1 MATAEFVT
9 GEDNY
14 RIYRNS
20 DGLLFKMILE
30 TEDELLIQ
38 DMNGVQIGEFEFQE
52 LDYGN
57 GYKIMRMYTN
67 EYKNTGLGSA
77 ALSYFLEIYDGPLY
91 TSPHD
96 GLTRDDGSHLTEDAP
111 SFVMHMQA
119 KGIIYGNSDR
129 FDDDNS
135 EHGFLDI

>member
-1 MATAEFVT
+1 MATAEFVR
-9 GEDNY
+9 EQDNY

-20 DGLLFKMILE
+20 NGILFKLILE

-38 DMNGVQIGEFEFQE
+38 DMNGVQVGEFEFQE

-77 ALSYFLEIYDGPLY
+77 ALLYFLEIYGGPLY
-91 TSPHD
+91 TAVHD
-96 GLTRDDGSHLTEDAP
+96 GLTRDDGSHLTEDGP

-119 KGIIYGNSDR
+119 KNIISGNSDR
-129 FDDDNS
+129 FDDDDS
-135 EHGFLDI
+135 EQGFLDL